1 MFPADMNRE
10 VVDYIEMFGISGGLR
25 DFLIDSLRI
34 QVEGLAKLQEDNG
47 MWHTLLDDK
56 TSYEE
61 ASATA
66 GFGYG
71 IFKGIRLGM
80 LDEKYRSVAE
90 KALYAVIER
99 IDEDGILQEVSYGTG
114 MGADLD
120 HYRNIEIGPAA
131 YGQVLAM
138 LLLGE
143 VL

>member
-1 MFPADMNRE
+1 
-10 VVDYIEMFGISGGLR
+10 
-25 DFLIDSLRI
+25 
-34 QVEGLAKLQEDNG
+34 
-47 MWHTLLDDK
+47 
-56 TSYEE
+56 
-61 ASATA
+61 
-66 GFGYG
+66 
-71 IFKGIRLGM
+71 M

-120 HYRNIEIGPAA
+120 HYRNIEIGPGA